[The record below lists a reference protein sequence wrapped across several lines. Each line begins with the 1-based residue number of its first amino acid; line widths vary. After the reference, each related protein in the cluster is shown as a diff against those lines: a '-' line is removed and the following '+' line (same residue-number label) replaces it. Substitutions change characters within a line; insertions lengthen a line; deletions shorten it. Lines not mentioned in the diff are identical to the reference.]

1 MRLINLLVLIILFI
15 FCCYMSTSKKYIIK
29 KSKINGVG
37 IFANKNIKKNELI
50 DLAFTFYINDNNLK
64 DADLTLFGSKINHCS
79 INDNS
84 YLKNINNKYYI
95 YAKRNIS
102 KGEEITS
109 NYNNTP
115 EIIEKPD
122 KSYKKC

>member
-1 MRLINLLVLIILFI
+1 MRLIYLSIFFILVVL
-15 FCCYMSTSKKYIIK
+15 CYYMLTSKKYIIK

-50 DLAFTFYINDNNLK
+50 DLAFILYINENNLK
-64 DADLTLFGSKINHCS
+64 DGDITLFGSKINHCS

-95 YAKRNIS
+95 YAKRNIN